1 MNPPQIDEIW
11 KKTDSLI
18 NHFKQYNLEK
28 NISKVAIEYITNQ
41 IQHINTY
48 ESMKKQIENAAFEAV
63 KTQIKQ
69 IEKQRLEEEEKQRLE
84 EEKQRQEE
92 EQKKEQAYENM
103 KVQINETAIEGLKA
117 KIQEQ
122 LQEREEEEEQ
132 DAINK
137 IKPVAIDAVTS
148 ELVTSQIKETAI
160 QELNNQILQMSTQE
174 LPENIKTLAKQIIL
188 KFIKTHLPLIQTIIA
203 IKKTAIAAVTGAVA
217 PKDNTE
223 LIKQTAI
230 EKVNTLVLEEE
241 LYDEFENN
249 RIGIENINQEI
260 ETINEE
266 IKTIEDI
273 QSPNDEDNKN
283 LSDKRNEL
291 VKKTAEQQQLLQQM
305 TKIAE
310 KEIDLAKKMRI
321 YQELVKNYKELL
333 SVDNANQYLTQIQ
346 NLNGIVN
353 ALKQSIL
360 QNELKNV
367 AINKVLT
374 SLPKPPPSPPVA
386 ESKEPLIKNAAINAV
401 KDALITELSKKIA
414 APVSTGPVSTGP
426 VITAPAINIENDL
439 KNASLTALY
448 RALLGVPREQRE
460 PIDITKPPSE
470 YDILITDKT
479 YKYDEKTGERKEIP
493 ELTKYDSILA
503 K

>member
-1 MNPPQIDEIW
+1 MSNIITNNIINIPINANL
-11 KKTDSLI
+11 LI
-18 NHFKQYNLEK
+18 KNFKQYNLER
-28 NISKVAIEYITNQ
+28 
-41 IQHINTY
+41 
-48 ESMKKQIENAAFEAV
+48 KQQLFE
-63 KTQIKQ
+63 TQIKQ
-69 IEKQRLEEEEKQRLE
+69 VAIDASITESVSNKIKEAAIQELNKQILEKSN
-84 EEKQRQEE
+84 
-92 EQKKEQAYENM
+92 QKKEDIPE
-103 KVQINETAIEGLKA
+103 
-117 KIQEQ
+117 
-122 LQEREEEEEQ
+122 
-132 DAINK
+132 K
-137 IKPVAIDAVTS
+137 IKPVAIDAVTTELITRQIKEAAINSLNTKIQEQLQQKAQEDITEKIKPVAIDALTS

-160 QELNNQILQMSTQE
+160 QELNKQILQMSTQE

-217 PKDNTE
+217 PKDITE

-230 EKVNTLVLEEE
+230 EKVNTLVLDEE
-241 LYDEFENN
+241 LYDEFENIN
-249 RIGIENINQEI
+249 QEIKTINQEI

-291 VKKTAEQQQLLQQM
+291 VKKTTDQQQLLQQM

-310 KEIDLAKKMRI
+310 KEIDLARKMRI
-321 YQELVKNYKELL
+321 YQELAKKYKELL

-346 NLNGIVN
+346 YLNGIVN

-360 QNELKNV
+360 EKELENI
-367 AINKVLT
+367 AIKTTLS
-374 SLPKPPPSPPVA
+374 SLPKPPPPPVA
-386 ESKEPLIKNAAINAV
+386 EPKEPLIKNAAINAM

-426 VITAPAINIENDL
+426 VSTGPVSTAPVITAPAINIENDL
-439 KNASLTALY
+439 KNAALTALY
-448 RALLGVPREQRE
+448 RALLSVPRE
-460 PIDITKPPSE
+460 PVDPSKKPTKF
-470 YDILITDKT
+470 DVLITDKT